1 MNYYVVHLK
10 HNIVHQL
17 FFNKKHLVWLTFFV
31 LAIYLSIGYEMLYYF
46 PIAAVQTNM
55 DLMP

>member
-1 MNYYVVHLK
+1 MLYTW
-10 HNIVHQL
+10 NITL
-17 FFNKKHLVWLTFFV
+17 YISYSSIKKHLVWLTFFV

-55 DLMP
+55 NLMP